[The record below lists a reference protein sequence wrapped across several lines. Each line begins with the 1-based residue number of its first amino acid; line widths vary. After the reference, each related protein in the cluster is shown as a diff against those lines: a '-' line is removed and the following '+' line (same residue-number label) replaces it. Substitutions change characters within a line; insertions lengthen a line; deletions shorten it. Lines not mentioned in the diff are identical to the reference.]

1 MYQRRI
7 SRYKSSNGF
16 SRNPKTRILDKIFA
30 SDFKMG
36 HKKDFAWKSG
46 FSNPYKVK
54 EPLGIKKKL
63 EIMLLTVSF
72 FGTFFLLIFH
82 PYFHINKI
90 NITGLQRIKYDEIK
104 GDILGIMKDKKFAVF
119 PKTSYIFT
127 DIDEVRDILKDKYPI
142 ESIVIKKSFPNE
154 LSVNLEEKISTI
166 IYDNGE
172 LYNYL
177 GLDGNIVETLGKVDE
192 NEWQEKIETSTTTLA
207 DGTIREEKHI
217 IERIYKPNTN
227 NISTR
232 FGNYPIVYDARIT
245 STTESLTPLI
255 KPETVSG
262 IINWFN
268 FLNKKT
274 DIPFSYIIIEDGM
287 GKGLIKTKESWDLIV
302 DLSNRFDAQIDEL
315 NLLLKEKIDRKNLNY
330 IDLRFPD
337 KVYWK

>member
-7 SRYKSSNGF
+7 SRYKSSNSF
-16 SRNPKTRILDKIFA
+16 SKNPKTRILDKLFA
-30 SDFKMG
+30 SDFQRG

-46 FSNPYKVK
+46 FNNPYKVK
-54 EPLGIKKKL
+54 EPLSIKKKL
-63 EIMLLTVSF
+63 EIILLVVSF

-90 NITGLQRIKYDEIK
+90 NITGLQRIKYDEMK
-104 GDILGIMKDKKFAVF
+104 EDILGIMKDKKFAVF
-119 PKTSYIFT
+119 PKTSYLFT

-142 ESIVIKKSFPNE
+142 ESIIIKKNFPNE
-154 LSVNLEEKISTI
+154 LSINLEEKISTV

-172 LYNYL
+172 LYSYL
-177 GLDGNIVETLGKVDE
+177 GLDGNIVEVLGKVDE
-192 NEWQEKIETSTTTLA
+192 HEWQEEIEITTTTLA

-217 IERIYKPNTN
+217 VERLYKPNTN

-232 FGNYPIVYDARIT
+232 FGNYPIVYDARAA
-245 STTESLTPLI
+245 STTESLIPLI
-255 KPETVSG
+255 KPEIVSG
-262 IINWFN
+262 IISWFN

-287 GKGLIKTKESWDLIV
+287 GKGLIKTKEGWDLIV
-302 DLSNRFDAQIDEL
+302 NLSNRFDAQVDEL